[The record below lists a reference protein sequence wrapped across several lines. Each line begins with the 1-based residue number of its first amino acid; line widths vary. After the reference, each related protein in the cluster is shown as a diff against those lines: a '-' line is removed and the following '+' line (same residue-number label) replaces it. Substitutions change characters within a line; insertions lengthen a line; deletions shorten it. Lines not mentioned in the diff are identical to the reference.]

1 MLDGAL
7 ELGQLYDS
15 ELVTAQSE
23 VFSDAQRDAFGMR
36 WLGVVRSQ
44 LERWLCY
51 QEQPAT
57 GVTQQLAAKLKM
69 ALATV
74 DASSDK
80 AQLLSKRIAELEV
93 REQEMAVAA
102 TSLKEQLTAVHRLK
116 TELLAGAWKTKVASQ
131 ELLLAGAPPVATG
144 RITLLVWPMCAR
156 NKRPNRTE

>member
-1 MLDGAL
+1 MTLSVTHSACAG
-7 ELGQLYDS
+7 S
-15 ELVTAQSE
+15 EWCAVSWSAGCAT
-23 VFSDAQRDAFGMR
+23 RR
-36 WLGVVRSQ
+36 
-44 LERWLCY
+44 
-51 QEQPAT
+51 QPAT

-116 TELLAGAWKTKVASQ
+116 T
-131 ELLLAGAPPVATG
+131 
-144 RITLLVWPMCAR
+144 
-156 NKRPNRTE
+156 